1 VEEQPAVA
9 LFSELFVAPLPDDLA
24 EELGTDSVGDVEPT
38 ADPAAAVSRE
48 LLSDGEMLADP

>member
-24 EELGTDSVGDVEPT
+24 EELGTDSVGDVEP
-38 ADPAAAVSRE
+38 AAAVSRE